1 MKSVRAKRVSDFYN
15 KHEIKINA
23 LLGIIESLRN
33 EVENDNAIPP
43 KEKKDFFFGM
53 LNGAAESIW
62 EE

>member
-1 MKSVRAKRVSDFYN
+1 MMSVRAKRVNDFCN

-53 LNGAAESIW
+53 INGAAESIW

>member
-23 LLGIIESLRN
+23 LIGITERLRIEI
-33 EVENDNAIPP
+33 ENDDAIPP

-53 LNGAAESIW
+53 INGAAESIW